1 MRCLLFRLLLPAL
14 SPKLETP
21 LSDRLSSV
29 NITGRLMQHL
39 LWKLRIPK
47 IKDVLT
53 LCKKALG
60 RKALTQI
67 CLLVPVEMPNKLS
80 LRLCPYGLAGCVM
93 SM

>member
-21 LSDRLSSV
+21 LSDQVSSV
-29 NITGRLMQHL
+29 NITGRLMQYL

-60 RKALTQI
+60 RKALTQD
-67 CLLVPVEMPNKLS
+67 LLAGARRDAQQNFSPSLS
-80 LRLCPYGLAGCVM
+80 IWLEIGLAA
-93 SM
+93 